1 MRFRM
6 LFLAL
11 TAVAAVGLGAT
22 GSIAASKHGLV
33 EYQFRGELAATPP
46 PNSASAAR
54 GRGRR
59 QPRALRLMV
68 GQPSG
73 QSFAVDS
80 NTEYLRWV
88 HGVPTVVQQSNLA
101 EGDQLVVRIR
111 ATARLDAATGRSSRR
126 PRSSPITGR
135 IPAAP
140 ARPLWLFQ
148 GTLNAPAASG
158 HLGVHVL
165 DGNHRALK
173 AMLGQAQDQS
183 FSYGRRTVFIKW
195 QGRVPTLISPSQ
207 LTVGDRIS
215 VRIRARGN
223 SSLGQVEATP
233 ANHVGE
239 HEPASARRRH
249 RGREAGARRRPARLR
264 GSVCRRLRRGRPT
277 ERASRTSRSRARPRI
292 RDRG

>member
-46 PNSASAAR
+46 PNSASLLVDVAA
-54 GRGRR
+54 GN
-59 QPRALRLMV
+59 QRALRLMV

-88 HGVPTVVQQSNLA
+88 HGVPTVVQQSNLV

-111 ATARLDAATGRSSRR
+111 APRGSNLGQVEATNANIVADHGPNPGRAAK
-126 PRSSPITGR
+126 
-135 IPAAP
+135 
-140 ARPLWLFQ
+140 PLWLFK
-148 GTLNAPAASG
+148 GTLNAPAANGS
-158 HLGVHVL
+158 LSLHVL
-165 DGNHRALK
+165 DGNNRALR
-173 AMLGQAQDQS
+173 AMLGQAQDQA
-183 FSYGRRTVFIKW
+183 FKYARRTVFIKW
-195 QGRVPTLISPSQ
+195 TGRVPELISPSQ

-233 ANHVGE
+233 ANQAGRQ
-239 HEPASARRRH
+239 RR
-249 RGREAGARRRPARLR
+249 
-264 GSVCRRLRRGRPT
+264 
-277 ERASRTSRSRARPRI
+277 
-292 RDRG
+292 

>member
-1 MRFRM
+1 LPPTIGSIAEFPNSPRRLQMKFRM

-11 TAVAAVGLGAT
+11 VAVAAVGLGAT
-22 GSIAASKHGLV
+22 GSIAAGKQGNV
-33 EYQFRGELAATPP
+33 AFEFRGELAATPP
-46 PNSASAAR
+46 PNSSSLLVDVA
-54 GRGRR
+54 GGNH
-59 QPRALRLMV
+59 RALRLMV

-73 QSFAVDS
+73 QAFSVGA

-88 HGVPTVVQQSNLA
+88 HGVPTVVQQSNLV
-101 EGDQLVVRIR
+101 EGDQLVIRIR
-111 ATARLDAATGRSSRR
+111 APRGSNLGQVEASNANIVADHGPNPGR
-126 PRSSPITGR
+126 
-135 IPAAP
+135 AVK
-140 ARPLWLFQ
+140 PLWLFQ
-148 GTLNAPAASG
+148 GTLNAPAGANRLS
-158 HLGVHVL
+158 VHVA

-195 QGRVPTLISPSQ
+195 VGRVPTLISPSQ

-239 HEPASARRRH
+239 HEPPAS
-249 RGREAGARRRPARLR
+249 
-264 GSVCRRLRRGRPT
+264 S
-277 ERASRTSRSRARPRI
+277 
-292 RDRG
+292 

>member
-11 TAVAAVGLGAT
+11 TAIAAVGLGAT
-22 GSIAASKHGLV
+22 GSIASGKQAGV
-33 EYQFRGELAATPP
+33 AYIFRGELAATPP
-46 PNSASAAR
+46 PNSASLLVDVA
-54 GRGRR
+54 GGN
-59 QPRALRLMV
+59 QRALRLMV

-73 QSFAVDS
+73 QAFTVGG

-88 HGVPTVVQQSNLA
+88 HGVPTVVDQSNLA

-111 ATARLDAATGRSSRR
+111 APRGSSLAQVEAASAAVVADHGPNPGR
-126 PRSSPITGR
+126 
-135 IPAAP
+135 AAK
-140 ARPLWLFQ
+140 PLWLFQ
-148 GTLNAPAASG
+148 GTLNAPAANS
-158 HLGVHVL
+158 HLSVHVV

-183 FSYGRRTVFIKW
+183 FAFGRRTVFIRW

-207 LTVGDRIS
+207 LTVGDRIR

-239 HEPASARRRH
+239 HEPA
-249 RGREAGARRRPARLR
+249 
-264 GSVCRRLRRGRPT
+264 
-277 ERASRTSRSRARPRI
+277 ASS
-292 RDRG
+292 

>member
-1 MRFRM
+1 MKFRM

-11 TAVAAVGLGAT
+11 VAVAAVGLGAT
-22 GSIAASKHGLV
+22 GSIAAGQQGNV
-33 EYQFRGELAATPP
+33 AYEFRGELAATPP
-46 PNSASAAR
+46 PNSPSLLVDVA
-54 GRGRR
+54 GGNK
-59 QPRALRLMV
+59 RALRLMV
-68 GQPSG
+68 GQPAG
-73 QSFAVDS
+73 QSFSVGA

-111 ATARLDAATGRSSRR
+111 APRGSNLGQVESTNANIVADHGANPGRATK
-126 PRSSPITGR
+126 
-135 IPAAP
+135 
-140 ARPLWLFQ
+140 PLWLFQ
-148 GTLNAPAASG
+148 GTLNAPAANN
-158 HLGVHVL
+158 HLSVHVL

-195 QGRVPTLISPSQ
+195 VGRVPELISPSQ

-239 HEPASARRRH
+239 HEP
-249 RGREAGARRRPARLR
+249 P
-264 GSVCRRLRRGRPT
+264 
-277 ERASRTSRSRARPRI
+277 ASR
-292 RDRG
+292 

>member
-11 TAVAAVGLGAT
+11 MAVAAVGLGAT
-22 GSIAASKHGLV
+22 GSTAASKQGLV

-46 PNSASAAR
+46 PNSASLLVDVA
-54 GRGRR
+54 GGN
-59 QPRALRLMV
+59 QRALRLMV

-73 QSFAVDS
+73 QAFAVNS

-111 ATARLDAATGRSSRR
+111 A
-126 PRSSPITGR
+126 PRSSTLAQVEASAAKIVADHGPNPGR
-135 IPAAP
+135 
-140 ARPLWLFQ
+140 ARKPLWLFQ
-148 GTLNAPAASG
+148 GTLNSPAANG
-158 HLGVHVL
+158 HLNVHVL

-173 AMLGQAQDQS
+173 AMLGQAQDQA

-195 QGRVPTLISPSQ
+195 TGRVPELISPSQ

-223 SSLGQVEATP
+223 SSLGQVESTA

-239 HEPASARRRH
+239 HEPASA
-249 RGREAGARRRPARLR
+249 
-264 GSVCRRLRRGRPT
+264 
-277 ERASRTSRSRARPRI
+277 AS
-292 RDRG
+292 

>member
-22 GSIAASKHGLV
+22 GSIAADRQAGV
-33 EYQFRGELAATPP
+33 AYIFRGELAATPP
-46 PNSASAAR
+46 PNSASLLIDVA
-54 GRGRR
+54 GGN
-59 QPRALRLMV
+59 QRALRLLV

-73 QSFAVDS
+73 QAFAVGAD
-80 NTEYLRWV
+80 TEYLRWV
-88 HGVPTVVQQSNLA
+88 HGVPSVVDQSNLV

-111 ATARLDAATGRSSRR
+111 APRGSSLSQVESTAAIVAADHGPTPGR
-126 PRSSPITGR
+126 
-135 IPAAP
+135 AAK
-140 ARPLWLFQ
+140 PLWLFQ
-148 GTLNAPAASG
+148 GTLNAPAANG
-158 HLGVHVL
+158 HLGVHVM
-165 DGNHRALK
+165 DGNHRALR

-183 FSYGRRTVFIKW
+183 FAHGRRTVFIRW

-223 SSLGQVEATP
+223 SSLGQVESTP

-239 HEPASARRRH
+239 HEPAVS
-249 RGREAGARRRPARLR
+249 
-264 GSVCRRLRRGRPT
+264 S
-277 ERASRTSRSRARPRI
+277 
-292 RDRG
+292 

>member
-1 MRFRM
+1 MRFRVI
-6 LFLAL
+6 FLAL

-22 GSIAASKHGLV
+22 GSIAAGKQGLV

-46 PNSASAAR
+46 PNSSSLLVDVA
-54 GRGRR
+54 GGN
-59 QPRALRLMV
+59 QRALRLMV

-73 QSFAVDS
+73 QAFAVGA
-80 NTEYLRWV
+80 NTQYLRWA

-111 ATARLDAATGRSSRR
+111 AERSSTLAQVEA
-126 PRSSPITGR
+126 S
-135 IPAAP
+135 AAKVVADHGP
-140 ARPLWLFQ
+140 NPGHARKPLWLFQ
-148 GTLNAPAASG
+148 GTLNAAAAGGRIS
-158 HLGVHVL
+158 LHVQ
-165 DGNHRALK
+165 DGNLRALR

-195 QGRVPTLISPSQ
+195 TGRVPELISTSQ

-239 HEPASARRRH
+239 HEPAS
-249 RGREAGARRRPARLR
+249 
-264 GSVCRRLRRGRPT
+264 
-277 ERASRTSRSRARPRI
+277 TSH
-292 RDRG
+292 

>member
-1 MRFRM
+1 
-6 LFLAL
+6 
-11 TAVAAVGLGAT
+11 
-22 GSIAASKHGLV
+22 
-33 EYQFRGELAATPP
+33 
-46 PNSASAAR
+46 
-54 GRGRR
+54 
-59 QPRALRLMV
+59 MV

-73 QSFAVDS
+73 QSFSVGA

-111 ATARLDAATGRSSRR
+111 APRGSNLGQVESTNANIVADHGANPGRATK
-126 PRSSPITGR
+126 
-135 IPAAP
+135 
-140 ARPLWLFQ
+140 PLWLFQ
-148 GTLNAPAASG
+148 GTLNAPAANN
-158 HLGVHVL
+158 HLSVHVL

-195 QGRVPTLISPSQ
+195 VGRVPELISPSQ

-239 HEPASARRRH
+239 HEP
-249 RGREAGARRRPARLR
+249 P
-264 GSVCRRLRRGRPT
+264 
-277 ERASRTSRSRARPRI
+277 ASR
-292 RDRG
+292 

>member
-22 GSIAASKHGLV
+22 GSIAAGKQAGV
-33 EYQFRGELAATPP
+33 AYIFRGELAATPP
-46 PNSASAAR
+46 PNSASLLVDVA
-54 GRGRR
+54 GGN
-59 QPRALRLMV
+59 QRALRLMV

-73 QSFAVDS
+73 QAFTVGG

-88 HGVPTVVQQSNLA
+88 HGVPTVVDQSNLA

-111 ATARLDAATGRSSRR
+111 APRGSSLAQVEAASAAVVADHGPNPGRA
-126 PRSSPITGR
+126 TK
-135 IPAAP
+135 
-140 ARPLWLFQ
+140 PLWLFQ
-148 GTLNAPAASG
+148 GTLNAPAANN

-183 FSYGRRTVFIKW
+183 FAFGRRTVFIRW

-215 VRIRARGN
+215 VRIRARGD

-239 HEPASARRRH
+239 HEPA
-249 RGREAGARRRPARLR
+249 
-264 GSVCRRLRRGRPT
+264 
-277 ERASRTSRSRARPRI
+277 ASS
-292 RDRG
+292 

>member
-1 MRFRM
+1 MKFRM
-6 LFLAL
+6 LFLAVV
-11 TAVAAVGLGAT
+11 AVAAVGLGAT
-22 GSIAASKHGLV
+22 GSIAAGQQGNV
-33 EYQFRGELAATPP
+33 AYEFRGELAATPP
-46 PNSASAAR
+46 PNSPSLLVDVA
-54 GRGRR
+54 GGNK
-59 QPRALRLMV
+59 RALRLMV
-68 GQPSG
+68 GQPAG
-73 QSFAVDS
+73 QAFSVGA

-111 ATARLDAATGRSSRR
+111 APRGSNLGQVESTNANIVADHGPNPGRA
-126 PRSSPITGR
+126 IK
-135 IPAAP
+135 
-140 ARPLWLFQ
+140 PLWLFQ
-148 GTLNAPAASG
+148 GTLNAPAANN
-158 HLGVHVL
+158 HLSVHVL

-195 QGRVPTLISPSQ
+195 VGRVPELISPSQ

-239 HEPASARRRH
+239 HEPSASQ
-249 RGREAGARRRPARLR
+249 
-264 GSVCRRLRRGRPT
+264 
-277 ERASRTSRSRARPRI
+277 
-292 RDRG
+292 

>member
-6 LFLAL
+6 VFLAL

-22 GSIAASKHGLV
+22 GSIAAGKQASV
-33 EYQFRGELAATPP
+33 AYIFRGELAATPP
-46 PNSASAAR
+46 PNSSSLLVDVA
-54 GRGRR
+54 GGN
-59 QPRALRLMV
+59 QRALRLLV
-68 GQPSG
+68 GQPAG
-73 QSFAVDS
+73 QAFAVGG

-88 HGVPTVVQQSNLA
+88 HGVPTVVDQSNLA

-111 ATARLDAATGRSSRR
+111 APRGSSLAQVEASSAAVVADHGPTPGH
-126 PRSSPITGR
+126 
-135 IPAAP
+135 A

-148 GTLNAPAASG
+148 GTLNAPAANG

-173 AMLGQAQDQS
+173 ALLGQAQDQS
-183 FSYGRRTVFIKW
+183 FSYGRRTVFIRW

-239 HEPASARRRH
+239 HEPAS
-249 RGREAGARRRPARLR
+249 
-264 GSVCRRLRRGRPT
+264 S
-277 ERASRTSRSRARPRI
+277 S
-292 RDRG
+292 

>member
-11 TAVAAVGLGAT
+11 VAVAAVGLGAT
-22 GSIAASKHGLV
+22 GSIAAGQQGNV
-33 EYQFRGELAATPP
+33 AFEFRGELAATPP
-46 PNSASAAR
+46 PNSPSLLVDVA
-54 GRGRR
+54 GGNH
-59 QPRALRLMV
+59 RALRLMV

-73 QSFAVDS
+73 QAFSVGA

-101 EGDQLVVRIR
+101 DHGPNPGR
-111 ATARLDAATGRSSRR
+111 AVK
-126 PRSSPITGR
+126 
-135 IPAAP
+135 
-140 ARPLWLFQ
+140 PLWLFQ
-148 GTLNAPAASG
+148 GTLNAPAANGS
-158 HLGVHVL
+158 LSVHVA

-183 FSYGRRTVFIKW
+183 FTYGRRTVFIKW
-195 QGRVPTLISPSQ
+195 VGRVPELISPSQ

-239 HEPASARRRH
+239 HEPAQ
-249 RGREAGARRRPARLR
+249 
-264 GSVCRRLRRGRPT
+264 
-277 ERASRTSRSRARPRI
+277 RTN
-292 RDRG
+292 